1 MSRGGPP
8 SVQKGRRGCRA
19 GPVRVLYL
27 PPEAPD
33 HGGEDISQALPKKAE
48 RSKCNSSQSPPVTF
62 ADVEGGDA
70 PGLRLHGFL
79 SPPSLPPALPSMPC
93 WVPTPRPACRVH
105 RSPRPRHRVHPVL
118 PEGPANTAPFTAAG
132 EQSGGIVGL
141 WQTAALASLAPSPSR
156 WPGSALQPPTSEPP
170 PPGSILARLPLQPGA
185 RAGAEPNSKTQQ
197 WILSQVGGPGVGTTS
212 PSGCVAP
219 VFVENG

>member
-1 MSRGGPP
+1 MGS
-8 SVQKGRRGCRA
+8 
-19 GPVRVLYL
+19 
-27 PPEAPD
+27 
-33 HGGEDISQALPKKAE
+33 EDISQALLKKAE

-62 ADVEGGDA
+62 LDVEGGDA

-79 SPPSLPPALPSMPC
+79 SPPSLPPALPSVSC
-93 WVPTPRPACRVH
+93 WVPAPRPACRVH
-105 RSPRPRHRVHPVL
+105 CSPRLRHRVHPVL
-118 PEGPANTAPFTAAG
+118 PEGPANTSPFTAAG

-185 RAGAEPNSKTQQ
+185 EPNSKTQQ
-197 WILSQVGGPGVGTTS
+197 WVLSQVGGPGVGTTS